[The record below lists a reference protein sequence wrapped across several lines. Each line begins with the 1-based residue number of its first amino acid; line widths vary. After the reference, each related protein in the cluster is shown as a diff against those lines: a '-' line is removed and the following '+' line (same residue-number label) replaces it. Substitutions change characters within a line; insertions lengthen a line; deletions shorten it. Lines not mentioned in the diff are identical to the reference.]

1 MMATLQAF
9 LQSLRAFAANIGA
22 FWEVVLARWA
32 QAFEQFL
39 DNAPV
44 ISVFFFDALW
54 QRVSGWQLPNIAWA
68 VFWDATWRDMSRFW
82 TGLQQLWVALFDLLW
97 LSLGALVPS
106 TDTLWRDFLAIIQS
120 EDAPAY
126 ITVIVRL
133 VAIYFLLRLVRPI
146 VNRVFARR
154 ATPQQRMLLKRGIQ
168 MVIIFAFVVSSLDV
182 LDVPLD
188 IFFGAAGVLTLAI
201 GFAAQTSVSNL
212 ISGLFLIVERAV
224 ELEELIEVDGTTGF
238 VTSIGLVSTRMRTF
252 QNLLVRIPNETM
264 VKAKIINYSRLPIRR
279 IDLQIGVAYK
289 EDIKQVQKIL
299 FALAEENPLVLEEP
313 QPLFIFVGF
322 GNSSLDVQL
331 SVWTLSAN
339 YLSVL
344 NGMQIAI
351 KEAFDENGIEIP
363 FPHITVYTGSE
374 TTPFPVGLEQQ
385 VLEQWR
391 TETPTETPTDTPL
404 ESSES
409 R

>member
-1 MMATLQAF
+1 MAVLQILLQA
-9 LQSLRAFAANIGA
+9 LRSFAANVSA
-22 FWEVVLARWA
+22 FWDVVFARWLQALA
-32 QAFEQFL
+32 QFM
-39 DNAPV
+39 DNAPEV
-44 ISVFFFDALW
+44 SAFFFDALW
-54 QRVSGWQLPNIAWA
+54 QRVSSWQMPDIAWA
-68 VFWDATWRDMSRFW
+68 VFWDTSWRDLSLFW
-82 TGLQQLWVALFDLLW
+82 TALQQLWVALFDLFW
-97 LSLGALVPS
+97 LSLVALLPS
-106 TDTLWRDFLAIIQS
+106 TDTLWRDFLAIVQS

-126 ITVIVRL
+126 ITVTVRL
-133 VAIYFLLRLVRPI
+133 IAIYFVLRLVRPV
-146 VNRVFARR
+146 VNRLFARS
-154 ATPQQRMLLKRGIQ
+154 ATPQQRMLFRRGIQ
-168 MVIIFAFVVSSLDV
+168 VVIIFAFVVSSLEV

-224 ELEELIEVDGTTGF
+224 ELGELIEVDGTTGF

-279 IDLQIGVAYK
+279 IDITVGVAYK

-299 FALAEENPLVLEEP
+299 FKLVEDNPLALEEP
-313 QPLFIFVGF
+313 QPLFIFLGF
-322 GNSSLDVQL
+322 GDSSLDMQL

-339 YLSVL
+339 FLTVR

-351 KEAFDENGIEIP
+351 KEAFDQNGIEIP
-363 FPHITVYTGSE
+363 FPHVTVYTGSE
-374 TTPFPVGLEQQ
+374 TTPFPLGIEQQ

-391 TETPTETPTDTPL
+391 KDTPL
-404 ESSES
+404 EANRANNEGS
-409 R
+409 

>member
-1 MMATLQAF
+1 MAILQNIVQA
-9 LQSLRAFAANIGA
+9 LRSLAANVAA
-22 FWEVVLARWA
+22 FWEVVFAQWA
-32 QAFEQFL
+32 QVFAQFL
-39 DNAPV
+39 DNAPEV
-44 ISVFFFDALW
+44 SAFFFDALW
-54 QRVSGWQLPNIAWA
+54 QQVSNWQMPEIAWS
-68 VFWDATWRDMSRFW
+68 VFWDATWRDLGRFW

-97 LSLGALVPS
+97 ISLVALLPS
-106 TDTLWRDFLAIIQS
+106 TDTLWRDFLAILQS
-120 EDAPAY
+120 EEAPAY

-133 VAIYFLLRLVRPI
+133 VAIYFVLRLVRPI
-146 VNRVFARR
+146 VNRLFARS
-154 ATPQQRMLLKRGIQ
+154 ATPQQRMLLRRGIQ
-168 MVIIFAFVVSSLDV
+168 VAIIFAFVVSSLEI
-182 LDVPLD
+182 LNVPLD

-279 IDLQIGVAYK
+279 IDIKVGVAYK
-289 EDIKQVQKIL
+289 EDIKQVQEIL
-299 FALAEENPLVLEEP
+299 FELAEENPFVLEEP
-313 QPLFIFVGF
+313 QPLFIFLGF
-322 GNSSLDVQL
+322 GDSSLDVQL
-331 SVWTLSAN
+331 SVWTTSAN
-339 YLSVL
+339 FLSVL

-351 KEAFDENGIEIP
+351 KEAFDANDIEIP
-363 FPHITVYTGSE
+363 FPHVTVYTGAE
-374 TTPFPVGLEQQ
+374 TTPFPLGVEQQ

-391 TETPTETPTDTPL
+391 TDAKPEPL

>member
-1 MMATLQAF
+1 MAALQVALQAI
-9 LQSLRAFAANIGA
+9 RAFVANISA
-22 FWEVVLARWA
+22 FWEIVLTRWA

-39 DNAPV
+39 ANAPTV
-44 ISVFFFDALW
+44 SAFFFDALW
-54 QRVSGWQLPNIAWA
+54 ERMSNWQLPDIAWA
-68 VFWDATWRDMSRFW
+68 VFWDATWRDLSRFW
-82 TGLQQLWVALFDLLW
+82 TGFQQLWVALFDLLW
-97 LSLGALVPS
+97 ISLVALLPS
-106 TDTLWRDFLAIIQS
+106 ADTLWRDFLAIIQS

-133 VAIYFLLRLVRPI
+133 IAVYFVLRLVRPV

-168 MVIIFAFVVSSLDV
+168 VVIIFAFVVSSLEV
-182 LDVPLD
+182 LNIPLD

-279 IDLQIGVAYK
+279 IDIKIGVAYK

-299 FALAEENPLVLEEP
+299 FGLAEDNPLVLEEP
-313 QPLFIFVGF
+313 QPLFIFLGF
-322 GNSSLDVQL
+322 GDSSLDVQL
-331 SVWTLSAN
+331 SVWVLSAN

-351 KEAFDENGIEIP
+351 KEAFDESDIEIP
-363 FPHITVYTGSE
+363 FPHVTVYTGSE
-374 TTPFPVGLEQQ
+374 TTPFPLGVEQH

-391 TETPTETPTDTPL
+391 GAPL
-404 ESSES
+404 ESGES
-409 R
+409 P

>member
-1 MMATLQAF
+1 MAVLQNILQALRSLTANVSAFWQVISARWLQAF
-9 LQSLRAFAANIGA
+9 D
-22 FWEVVLARWA
+22 
-32 QAFEQFL
+32 QFIE
-39 DNAPV
+39 NAPTV
-44 ISVFFFDALW
+44 SAFFFDALW
-54 QRVSGWQLPNIAWA
+54 RQLSMWRSDIAWP
-68 VFWDATWRDMSRFW
+68 VFWEATWQDLSRFW
-82 TGLQQLWVALFDLLW
+82 TALQQLWVAFFDLLW
-97 LSLGALVPS
+97 ISLLALLPS
-106 TDTLWRDFLAIIQS
+106 TDTLWRDFLAIVQS
-120 EDAPAY
+120 EEAPAY
-126 ITVIVRL
+126 ITVTVRL
-133 VAIYFLLRLVRPI
+133 IAIYFVLRLVRPI
-146 VNRVFARR
+146 VNRLFARS
-154 ATPQQRMLLKRGIQ
+154 ATPQQRMLLRRGIQ
-168 MVIIFAFVVSSLDV
+168 VVIIFVFVVSSLEV

-279 IDLQIGVAYK
+279 IDIKVGVAYK

-299 FALAEENPLVLEEP
+299 FDLAEENPLVLEEP
-313 QPLFIFVGF
+313 QPLFIFLGF
-322 GNSSLDVQL
+322 GDSSLDVQL
-331 SVWTLSAN
+331 SVWTTSAN

-351 KEAFDENGIEIP
+351 KEAFDASDIEIP

-374 TTPFPVGLEQQ
+374 TTPFPLGVEQQ

-391 TETPTETPTDTPL
+391 GAPL
-404 ESSES
+404 ESGES
-409 R
+409 P